1 MWEIIYEPKPKL
13 AETSHRKMV
22 RLFNQETEKKK
33 KKKGILTLIKTLQPL

>member
-22 RLFNQETEKKK
+22 RLFNQEKE

>member
-22 RLFNQETEKKK
+22 RLFNQEREQ
-33 KKKGILTLIKTLQPL
+33 KKGILTLIKTLQPL

>member
-22 RLFNQETEKKK
+22 RLFNQEKEKK

>member
-22 RLFNQETEKKK
+22 RLFNQEKEK